1 MYKELISEPIDHN
14 TVLKKLLKEDTKQFK
29 YSLTSNNDMKNYV
42 LNNPELNLFKEK
54 IENKFI
60 EMIKG
65 GSIAAPQRRFLT
77 EKDLTLNNLNP
88 EEVEYSK

>member
-1 MYKELISEPIDHN
+1 
-14 TVLKKLLKEDTKQFK
+14 
-29 YSLTSNNDMKNYV
+29 MKNYV
-42 LNNPELNLFKEK
+42 LNNPELDLFKEN
-54 IENKFI
+54 IEKKFL

-65 GSIAAPQRRFLT
+65 GSISAPQRRFLS